1 MYEEVRTQLT
11 TATELSIPTSPVA
24 LQTQLNRA
32 RQLGRRPRV
41 RMLISLDFEWW
52 EKSSQTILEV
62 GWSLWDTVTQR
73 HRTRHWIIRENLNKV
88 SEGGHNAAVNCRVPG
103 RDTSPE
109 YSTQWGLAA
118 EGPLQPGCVAHVR
131 SCATHQA
138 AVALLQQD
146 LSGYFTMMKCPC
158 WADDFGV

>member
-88 SEGGHNAAVNCRVPG
+88 SEGGHNAVVNCRVRWTTGPG

-109 YSTQWGLAA
+109 YSTQ
-118 EGPLQPGCVAHVR
+118 
-131 SCATHQA
+131 
-138 AVALLQQD
+138 
-146 LSGYFTMMKCPC
+146 
-158 WADDFGV
+158 

>member
-88 SEGGHNAAVNCRVPG
+88 REGTKAAVVCH
-103 RDTSPE
+103 
-109 YSTQWGLAA
+109 GL
-118 EGPLQPGCVAHVR
+118 
-131 SCATHQA
+131 
-138 AVALLQQD
+138 
-146 LSGYFTMMKCPC
+146 
-158 WADDFGV
+158 